1 MLGESVMNGKE
12 LQALLGEGEGSQLE
26 FKRKVSSPAKI
37 ARALIAF
44 SNTKGGTILF
54 GIDDDKTIVGVESE
68 KTEVEMIET
77 AGKVHCDPPIEPGI
91 DILSYRGK
99 DVIVVTVEE
108 SDQKPHSLVDEGE
121 ESDDPESKVLIRV
134 KDKTVVASK
143 EVVKIMRSES
153 PDAPPMRISIGDT
166 ERHLLDYLDGNERI
180 TVKQLGKL
188 ENISDRRASRLLI
201 QLVRAGVLRI
211 HTHEKEDFYTLAY

>member
-1 MLGESVMNGKE
+1 MNGKE
-12 LQALLGEGEGSQLE
+12 LQALLEEGEGFQLE
-26 FKRKVSSPAKI
+26 FKRKVSSPSKI

-44 SNTKGGTILF
+44 ANTKGGTILF
-54 GIDDDKTIVGVESE
+54 GVDDDKTIVGVESE
-68 KTEVEMIET
+68 KTEVEMIEI
-77 AGKVHCDPPIEPGI
+77 AGKVHCEPPIEPAI
-91 DILSYRGK
+91 EIVSYRGK

-108 SDQKPHSLVDEGE
+108 SDQKPHSLVGQENE
-121 ESDDPESKVLIRV
+121 TTDPESKVLIRV
-134 KDKTVVASK
+134 KDKSVVASK
-143 EVVKIMRSES
+143 EVVKILESES

-166 ERHLLDYLDGNERI
+166 ERRLLDYLDGNERI

-188 ENISDRRASRLLI
+188 VNVSDRRASRLLI

>member
-1 MLGESVMNGKE
+1 MNGKE
-12 LQALLGEGEGSQLE
+12 LHVLLEEGEGFQLE
-26 FKRKVSSPAKI
+26 FKRKVSSPSKI

-44 SNTKGGTILF
+44 ANTKGGTILF

-68 KTEVEMIET
+68 KTEVEMIEI
-77 AGKVHCDPPIEPGI
+77 AGKVHCEPPIEPAI
-91 DILSYRGK
+91 EIISYRGK

-108 SDQKPHSLVDEGE
+108 SDQKPHSLVDQEDE
-121 ESDDPESKVLIRV
+121 TTEPESKVLIRV
-134 KDKTVVASK
+134 KDKSVVASK
-143 EVVKIMRSES
+143 EVVKILQSES

-166 ERHLLDYLDGNERI
+166 ERRLLDYLDGNERI

-188 ENISDRRASRLLI
+188 ANISDRRASRLLI

-211 HTHEKEDFYTLAY
+211 HTQEKEDFYTLAY

>member
-1 MLGESVMNGKE
+1 MNAKE
-12 LQALLGEGEGSQLE
+12 LRALLDEGEGFQLE
-26 FKRKVSSPAKI
+26 FKRKVSSPEKI
-37 ARALIAF
+37 ARALIGFA
-44 SNTKGGTILF
+44 NTKGGTILF
-54 GIDDDKTIVGVESE
+54 GVDDDKSVVGVESE

-77 AGKVHCDPPIEPGI
+77 AGKVHCEPPIEPMI
-91 DILSYRGK
+91 EIVSYRGR

-108 SDQKPHSLVDEGE
+108 SNQKPHSLIEDEQE
-121 ESDDPESKVLIRV
+121 NDDPDSKVLIRV

-143 EVVKIMRSES
+143 EVIKILEAES
-153 PDAPPMRISIGDT
+153 PDAPPLRISIGDT
-166 ERHLLDYLDGNERI
+166 ERRLLDYLDANERI

-188 ENISDRRASRLLI
+188 VNISDRRASRLLI